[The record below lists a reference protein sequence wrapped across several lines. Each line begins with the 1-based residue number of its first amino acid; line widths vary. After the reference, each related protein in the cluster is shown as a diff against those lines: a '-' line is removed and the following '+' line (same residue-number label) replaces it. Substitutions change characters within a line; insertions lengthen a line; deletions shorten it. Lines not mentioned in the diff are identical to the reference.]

1 LKKVFVLDT
10 SVLVHD
16 PQALRVF
23 QDNDIVIPLAVVE
36 EIDSHKKRQDEV
48 GRNARRV
55 SAFLDKLRSVGHLDA
70 GVPLGANQGT
80 IRVELNHQQI
90 DRLPPA
96 LDRTKLD
103 NRIIAVALALK
114 EGSSYPIILVTKDI
128 NMRIK
133 ADALGIAADDYQ
145 TDKIQID
152 EVYTGVTTIKVK
164 PKVIDGFYASGSTIV
179 DGAYAGAPEQNS
191 ERKLGGLNL
200 HPNQMVILEDEFGS
214 SKSALGRH
222 LQHGKVV
229 SLRFGGQDPFGLK
242 ARNKEQRFALELLL
256 DDEIRVVTLIG
267 RAGTGKTLL
276 ALATGLQ
283 KVVEDSRYR
292 RLSVARPVI
301 PMGHDLGFLPGDL
314 EEKLRPWMQP
324 IYDNLEFLFSNRD
337 QKEKIDQLVNSLK
350 GLGLLELEALTYIR
364 GRSIPDQ
371 FVIVDEAQNLS
382 PHEVKTVVTRA
393 GEGTKI
399 IFTGDPYQIDH
410 PYLDSNSNGLTY
422 LVEKFKYEKIAGH
435 ITLIKGERSELAELG
450 TRILS

>member
-16 PQALRVF
+16 PQALKVF

-48 GRNARRV
+48 GRNARWV
-55 SAFLDKLRSVGHLDA
+55 SAFLDKLRARGHLDA
-70 GVPLGANQGT
+70 GVSLGVDLGS
-80 IRVELNHQQI
+80 IRVELNHQQL
-90 DRLPPA
+90 DRLPAA
-96 LDRTKLD
+96 LDRTKID

-114 EGSSYPIILVTKDI
+114 ESSPYPVILVTKDI

-145 TDKIQID
+145 TDKIQIE
-152 EVYTGVTTIKVK
+152 EVYTGTATVKVN
-164 PKVIDGFYASGSTIV
+164 PELIDRFYADGSVIV
-179 DGAYAGAPEQNS
+179 QTVALE
-191 ERKLGGLNL
+191 
-200 HPNQMVILEDEFGS
+200 PNQMVILEDEFGS

-222 LQHGKVV
+222 LQNGKVIP
-229 SLRFGGQDPFGLK
+229 LRFGNQDPFGLK
-242 ARNKEQRFALELLL
+242 ARNKEQKFALELLL
-256 DDEIRVVTLIG
+256 DEEIRIVTLIG

-276 ALATGLQ
+276 ALAAGLQ
-283 KVVEDSRYR
+283 KVVEDTRYR

-314 EEKLRPWMQP
+314 NEKLRPWMQP

-337 QKEKIDQLVNSLK
+337 QTEKIDQLVNSLK
-350 GLGLLELEALTYIR
+350 GLGVLELEALTYIR
-364 GRSIPDQ
+364 GRSIPDR
-371 FVIVDEAQNLS
+371 FVVVDEAQNLS

-422 LVEKFKYEKIAGH
+422 LVEKFKHEKIAGH
-435 ITLIKGERSELAELG
+435 ITLVKGERSDLAELG
-450 TRILS
+450 SRILT

>member
-55 SAFLDKLRSVGHLDA
+55 SAFLDKLRGIGHLDA

-80 IRVELNHQQI
+80 IRVELNHQLT
-90 DRLPPA
+90 DRLPSA
-96 LDRTKLD
+96 LDRAKLD

-114 EGSSYPIILVTKDI
+114 ESFSYPVILVTKDI

-152 EVYTGVTTIKVK
+152 EVYTGVATIKVK
-164 PKVIDGFYASGSTIV
+164 PEIIDGFYASGSTIV
-179 DGAYAGAPEQNS
+179 DGVGHSNVSVDED
-191 ERKLGGLNL
+191 RLKGLNL
-200 HPNQMVILEDEFGS
+200 CPNQMVILEDEFGS
-214 SKSALGRH
+214 SQSALGRH
-222 LQHGKVV
+222 LQSGKVV
-229 SLRFGGQDPFGLK
+229 SLRFGAQDPFGLK
-242 ARNKEQRFALELLL
+242 ARNKEQKYALELLM
-256 DDEIRVVTLIG
+256 DDEIRLVTLIG

-276 ALATGLQ
+276 ALAAGLQ

-382 PHEVKTVVTRA
+382 PHEVKTVITRA

-422 LVEKFKYEKIAGH
+422 LVEKFKQERIAGH
-435 ITLIKGERSELAELG
+435 ITLVKGERSELAELG
-450 TRILS
+450 SRILS

>member
-16 PQALRVF
+16 PQALKVF

-36 EIDSHKKRQDEV
+36 EIDGHKKRQDEV

-55 SAFLDKLRSVGHLDA
+55 SAFLDKLRATGHLDA
-70 GVPLGANQGT
+70 GVPLGDNQGSL
-80 IRVELNHQQI
+80 RVELNHQLI
-90 DRLPPA
+90 DRLPAA
-96 LDRTKLD
+96 LDRTKVD

-114 EGSSYPIILVTKDI
+114 ENSPYPVILVTKDI

-145 TDKIQID
+145 TDKIEIE
-152 EVYTGVTTIKVK
+152 EVYTGSATVKVN
-164 PKVIDGFYASGSTIV
+164 PELIDRFYV
-179 DGAYAGAPEQNS
+179 DGSALVPEV
-191 ERKLGGLNL
+191 ELE
-200 HPNQMVILEDEFGS
+200 PNQMVILEDEFGS
-214 SKSALGRH
+214 SKSALGRYA
-222 LQHGKVV
+222 QNGKVI
-229 SLRFGGQDPFGLK
+229 SLRFGNQDPFGLK
-242 ARNKEQRFALELLL
+242 ARNKEQKFALELLL
-256 DDEIRVVTLIG
+256 DDEIRIVTLIG

-276 ALATGLQ
+276 ALAAGLQ

-301 PMGHDLGFLPGDL
+301 PMGHDLGFLPGDID
-314 EEKLRPWMQP
+314 EKLRPWMQP

-337 QKEKIDQLVNSLK
+337 QNEKIDQLVNSLK
-350 GLGLLELEALTYIR
+350 GLGVLELEALTYIR

-422 LVEKFKYEKIAGH
+422 LVEKFKHEKIAGH
-435 ITLIKGERSELAELG
+435 ITLVKGERSDLAELG
-450 TRILS
+450 SRILT

>member
-48 GRNARRV
+48 GRNARWV
-55 SAFLDKLRSVGHLDA
+55 SSFLDNLRSVGHLDI
-70 GVPLGANQGT
+70 GVPLGDNQGT

-96 LDRTKLD
+96 LDRTKID

-114 EGSSYPIILVTKDI
+114 EGSDLPTILVTKDI

-133 ADALGIAADDYQ
+133 ADALGIEAQDYQ
-145 TDKIQID
+145 TDKIEIE
-152 EVYTGVTTIKVK
+152 EVYTG
-164 PKVIDGFYASGSTIV
+164 STILKV
-179 DGAYAGAPEQNS
+179 NPELIDNFYSAGS
-191 ERKLGGLNL
+191 IVISDTILY
-200 HPNQMVILEDEFGS
+200 PNQMVILEDVFGS
-214 SKSALGRH
+214 SKSALARHVQNGR
-222 LQHGKVV
+222 VV
-229 SLRFGGQDPFGLK
+229 PLRFGNHDPFGLK
-242 ARNKEQRFALELLL
+242 ARNKEQKFALEMLL
-256 DDEIRVVTLIG
+256 DDEIRIVTLIG

-276 ALATGLQ
+276 ALAAGLQ
-283 KVVEDSRYR
+283 KVVEESCYR

-301 PMGHDLGFLPGDL
+301 PMGHDIGFLPGDIN
-314 EEKLRPWMQP
+314 EKLRPWMQP
-324 IYDNLEFLFSNRD
+324 IYDNLEYLFSNRD
-337 QKEKIDQLVNSLK
+337 QNDKIDRLVSSMQ
-350 GLGLLELEALTYIR
+350 GMGLLELEALTYIR

-371 FVIVDEAQNLS
+371 FVLIDEAQNLS

-399 IFTGDPYQIDH
+399 VFTGDPYQIDH
-410 PYLDSNSNGLTY
+410 PYLDSNSNGLTF
-422 LVEKFKYEKIAGH
+422 LVEKFKHEKIAGH
-435 ITLIKGERSELAELG
+435 ITFVKGERSDLAELG
-450 TRILS
+450 SRILG

>member
-1 LKKVFVLDT
+1 VLDT

-16 PQALRVF
+16 PQALKVF

-36 EIDSHKKRQDEV
+36 EIDGHKKRQDEV
-48 GRNARRV
+48 GRNARWV
-55 SAFLDKLRSVGHLDA
+55 SAFLDKLRTVGHLDT
-70 GVPLGANQGT
+70 GVPLGDNRGS
-80 IRVELNHQQI
+80 IRVELNHQLI
-90 DRLPPA
+90 DRLPAA
-96 LDRTKLD
+96 LDRTKVD

-114 EGSSYPIILVTKDI
+114 ESSPDPVILVTKDI

-145 TDKIQID
+145 TDKIQIE
-152 EVYTGVTTIKVK
+152 EVYTGTATVKVN
-164 PKVIDGFYASGSTIV
+164 PELIDRFYADGSVLIQEV
-179 DGAYAGAPEQNS
+179 EL
-191 ERKLGGLNL
+191 E
-200 HPNQMVILEDEFGS
+200 PNQMVILEDEFGS

-222 LQHGKVV
+222 LQNGKVV
-229 SLRFGGQDPFGLK
+229 LLRFGNQDPFGLK
-242 ARNKEQRFALELLL
+242 ARNKEQKFALELLL
-256 DDEIRVVTLIG
+256 DDEIRIVTLIG

-276 ALATGLQ
+276 ALAAGLQ

-301 PMGHDLGFLPGDL
+301 PMGHDLGFLPGDID
-314 EEKLRPWMQP
+314 EKLRPWMQP

-337 QKEKIDQLVNSLK
+337 QNEKIDQLVNSLK
-350 GLGLLELEALTYIR
+350 GLGVLELEALTYIR

-371 FVIVDEAQNLS
+371 FVIVDETQNLS

-422 LVEKFKYEKIAGH
+422 LVEKFKHEKIAGH
-435 ITLIKGERSELAELG
+435 ITLVKGERSDLAELG
-450 TRILS
+450 SRILT